1 MDLLKKALELPEKPG
16 VYIMHDADGRII
28 YVGKAKILKNRVVS
42 YFRNGEHT
50 PKTERLV
57 KEVVDFDVII
67 CESELDA
74 LLTEC
79 SLIRH
84 HTPFYNI
91 KLKDG
96 SGSGYPFIHLYKEKI
111 GNIYAPMLEMSFH
124 KSNNGKFFGPFISR
138 FNTKNLISLL
148 AKTFKLPQCGKNS
161 ARTDK
166 GCIERQID
174 RCAGWCMADIGQEES
189 DEIYNDIISVMSGNA
204 DELYDKIRSDM
215 ETASDKLEFEKAAE
229 LRDKLSAL
237 SLLTE
242 KQKPMVSQKR
252 NADYIACGQS
262 DSHCAVFMLRIRN
275 GYVIGENCNIFEN
288 SKIFGEKLSSDLLRE
303 YIERFYSDETQLP
316 TKIYLENEHDW
327 LPLINEWLGGI
338 VSTPVFDSDKKLI
351 EVSKKNADERLL
363 QYEGR
368 TKKGQRLQ
376 EMFNRFIGMDNIRRT
391 EIYDI
396 SHIAGEEIVCGMVVC
411 NDGILDKRSYKRFKI
426 GKLDGY
432 DDTAYMYEAV
442 FRRLL
447 RYTSGDERFAPA
459 PDLIVCDGGKG
470 QINAVTKAVAECGL
484 SIPVIGFKKD
494 SKHKTKA
501 ISFPNAAD
509 KPLATALEVFAFCG
523 RLQEEVHRYAIEYHR
538 NLRDKLTQQ
547 TQLQKIDGIGKTK
560 AKDLFLKF
568 KSLDK
573 ISSASVEELCTVKGI
588 SVSLAQKILTELNQ
602 EE

>member
-16 VYIMHDADGRII
+16 VYIMHNAEGRII

-57 KEVVDFDVII
+57 KEVEDFDVII

-84 HTPFYNI
+84 HAPFYNI
-91 KLKDG
+91 KLKD
-96 SGSGYPFIHLYKEKI
+96 STGSGYPFIHLYKEKI
-111 GNIYAPMLEMSFH
+111 GSINAPMLEMSFN
-124 KSNNGKFFGPFISR
+124 KTNNGKFFGPFVSR
-138 FNTKNLISLL
+138 FNAKNLITLL

-166 GCIERQID
+166 GCMERQID
-174 RCAGWCMADIGQEES
+174 RCAGWCVGSISQEES
-189 DEIYNDIISVMSGNA
+189 DKIYNDIISVMSGNA
-204 DELYDKIRSDM
+204 DELYEKVKADM
-215 ETASDKLEFEKAAE
+215 EAAAEELEFEKAAV
-229 LRDKLSAL
+229 LRDRLRSL
-237 SLLTE
+237 NLLTE
-242 KQKPMVSQKR
+242 KQRPMVSQKR
-252 NADYIACGQS
+252 NADYIACGETEG
-262 DSHCAVFMLRIRN
+262 HCAIFMLRIRN
-275 GYVIGENCNIFEN
+275 GYVIGENCNIF
-288 SKIFGEKLSSDLLRE
+288 SEKMTSDLLRE
-303 YIERFYSDETQLP
+303 YIERFYTEETQLP
-316 TKIYLENEHDW
+316 TKIYLETEHEW

-338 VSTPVFDSDKKLI
+338 VSTASFDSDRTLLA
-351 EVSKKNADERLL
+351 VSRKNADERLL

-376 EMFNRFIGMDNIRRT
+376 RLFNQFIGIDNVRRL

-396 SHIAGEEIVCGMVVC
+396 SHIAGEEIVCGIAVS
-411 NDGILDKRSYKRFKI
+411 NDGIFDKKSYKRLKI
-426 GKLDGY
+426 GKIEGY
-432 DDTAYMYEAV
+432 DDTAYMYEAIY
-442 FRRLL
+442 RRLQ
-447 RYTSGDERFAPA
+447 RFVSGDAKFAPL
-459 PDLIVCDGGKG
+459 PDIIVCDGGRG
-470 QINAVTKAVAECGL
+470 QINAALRAISDCGL
-484 SIPVIGFKKD
+484 SVPVIGFKKD

-501 ISFPNAAD
+501 ISFQNPDIPD
-509 KPLATALEVFAFCG
+509 KPLSISPEVFAFCG

-547 TQLQKIDGIGKTK
+547 SRLQQIDGIGKTK

-568 KSLDK
+568 KSVDK
-573 ISSASVEELCTVKGI
+573 IAAASTEDLCKVKGI
-588 SVSLAQKILTELNQ
+588 APTLAQRILEELNS

>member
-16 VYIMHDADGRII
+16 VYIMHNAEGRII

-57 KEVVDFDVII
+57 KEVVDFDVIV

-84 HTPFYNI
+84 HSPFYNI

-111 GNIYAPMLEMSFH
+111 GNIEAPMLEMSFH
-124 KSNNGKFFGPFISR
+124 KTNNGKFFGPFVSR
-138 FNTKNLISLL
+138 YNAKNLITLL

-166 GCIERQID
+166 GCMERQIE
-174 RCAGWCMADIGQEES
+174 RCAGWCMGTLSQQDS
-189 DEIYNDIISVMSGNA
+189 DRIYNDIISVMSGNA
-204 DELYDKIRSDM
+204 DELYESVKTQM
-215 ETASDKLEFEKAAE
+215 EQAAEELEFEKAAV
-229 LRDKLSAL
+229 LRDRLRSL
-237 SLLTE
+237 NLLTE
-242 KQKPMVSQKR
+242 KQRPMVTQKR
-252 NADYIACGQS
+252 NADYIACGET
-262 DSHCAVFMLRIRN
+262 DGHCAIFMLRIRN
-275 GYVIGENCNIFEN
+275 GYVIGENCNIFA
-288 SKIFGEKLSSDLLRE
+288 EKMTSELLRE
-303 YIERFYSDETQLP
+303 YIERFYTEETQLP
-316 TKIYLENEHDW
+316 TKIYLEQEHEW

-338 VSTPVFDSDKKLI
+338 VSTATFDSDRTLLA
-351 EVSKKNADERLL
+351 VSRKNADERLL
-363 QYEGR
+363 QFEGR

-376 EMFNRFIGMDNIRRT
+376 RLFNQFIGLDNVRRI

-396 SHIAGEEIVCGMVVC
+396 SHIAGEEIVCGIVSS
-411 NDGILDKRSYKRFKI
+411 NDGIFEKKAYKRLKI
-426 GKLDGY
+426 GKIEGY
-432 DDTAYMYEAV
+432 DDTAYMYEAIY
-442 FRRLL
+442 RRLQ
-447 RYTSGDERFAPA
+447 RYVSGDKKFAPL
-459 PDLIVCDGGKG
+459 PDLIVCDGGRG
-470 QINAVTKAVAECGL
+470 QINAALRAVSDCGL
-484 SIPVIGFKKD
+484 TVPIVGFKKD

-501 ISFPNAAD
+501 ISFSDANIPD
-509 KPLATALEVFAFCG
+509 KPLSVSPEVFAFCG

-547 TQLQKIDGIGKTK
+547 TRLQQIDGIGKTK

-568 KSLDK
+568 KSVEK
-573 ISSASVEELCTVKGI
+573 IAVASIDELCTVKGI
-588 SVSLAQKILTELNQ
+588 SQNLAQKILEELNS